1 MSKIVKIKQKD
12 IENIVKN
19 IVTESIGEYEK
30 LDSNENSSEPY
41 VNSDESDSEPEVVNP
56 DAPLGFFLVQDENG
70 NVYAINTQTGEIL
83 DKK

>member
-30 LDSNENSSEPY
+30 LDSDENSSEPY